1 MARHGENI
9 RKRNDGRWEGRYKVF
24 DEKRGRTIYR
34 SLYGKTYEEV
44 KEKLFLARSGLAGP
58 DLSGGDAGEKTDGM
72 HNMPYP
78 DGTVLFSQAAE
89 QWLVEIKKKR
99 KYSTYA
105 KYDTVYRM
113 HLEKQAGLCVLS
125 AEKAPECFAK
135 IFDHLSKKELSG
147 SMQKSICCVANQI
160 FHFANK
166 NYSSNVPVLE
176 RPPVTE
182 KKKSAPVL
190 SGAEQKR
197 LLGCI
202 YNRLDRLDPF
212 GAAVLLCLHT
222 GLRLGELCAL
232 KWEDLDL
239 GNRILTVNRTVQ
251 RITVKGCRTKT
262 VLMETDPKSESSR
275 RIIPLAAEMAGLL
288 ARLNTGRPYVF
299 GGEKPLE
306 PRTMQYRF
314 RKMLRKSKID
324 SRKFHALRH
333 TFATNCVENGMD
345 VKSLSEL
352 LGHSDVKITLNRYV
366 HPTMDSKRKQMDS
379 LSNFYGQICGQVA

>member
-9 RKRNDGRWEGRYKVF
+9 RKRKDGRWEGRYKVF
-24 DEKRGRTIYR
+24 DENRGRGVYR

-44 KEKLFLARSGLAGP
+44 KEKLFLVRSGLTGP
-58 DLSGGDAGEKTDGM
+58 DRIGENAGEKTDDTE
-72 HNMPYP
+72 NMPYP
-78 DGTVLFSQAAE
+78 GGAVLFSQAAE
-89 QWLVEIKKKR
+89 QWLVQVKKER
-99 KYSTYA
+99 KYSTFA
-105 KYDTVYRM
+105 KYDTVYRT
-113 HLEKQAGLCVLS
+113 HLERQAGPCVLS

-147 SMQKSICCVANQI
+147 SMQKSVCCVANQI
-160 FHFANK
+160 FYFANK
-166 NYSSNVPVLE
+166 KYSSNVPVLE

-182 KKKSAPVL
+182 KKKSVPVL
-190 SGAEQKR
+190 SRAEQKK

-202 YNRLDRLDPF
+202 YSGLDPF

-251 RITVKGCRTKT
+251 RLTVKGCRTKT
-262 VLMETDPKSESSR
+262 VLMETDPKSEGSR
-275 RIIPLAAEMAGLL
+275 RSIPLTAEMAGLL
-288 ARLNTGRPYVF
+288 VRFDTGRPYVF

-314 RKMLRKSKID
+314 RKILGKSKID

-379 LSNFYGQICGQVA
+379 LSDFYGQICGQVA

>member
-9 RKRNDGRWEGRYKVF
+9 RKRKDGRWEGRYKVF
-24 DEKRGRTIYR
+24 DENRGRIVYR

-44 KEKLFLARSGLAGP
+44 KEKLFLVRSGFAGP
-58 DLSGGDAGEKTDGM
+58 DLSGEKPDGM
-72 HNMPYP
+72 ENTPHP
-78 DGTVLFSQAAE
+78 GGAVLFSQAAE
-89 QWLVEIKKKR
+89 QWLVQIKKKR
-99 KYSTYA
+99 KYSTFA
-105 KYDTVYRM
+105 KYDTVYRT
-113 HLEKQAGLCVLS
+113 HLEKQAGFCVLS

-135 IFDHLSKKELSG
+135 IFDHLSEKELSG
-147 SMQKSICCVANQI
+147 SMQKSVCCVANQI

-166 NYSSNVPVLE
+166 NYFSNVPMLE
-176 RPPVTE
+176 GPPVTE

-190 SGAEQKR
+190 SGAEQKK
-197 LLGCI
+197 LLSCI
-202 YNRLDRLDPF
+202 YNGLDSF
-212 GAAVLLCLHT
+212 GTAVLLCLHT

-232 KWEDLDL
+232 RWEDLDL
-239 GNRILTVNRTVQ
+239 GNRTLTVNRTVQ
-251 RITVKGCRTKT
+251 RITMKGCRTKT

-275 RIIPLAAEMAGLL
+275 RIIPLTAEMAGLL
-288 ARLNTGRPYVF
+288 ARLDTSRSYVF

-324 SRKFHALRH
+324 GRKFHALRH

-345 VKSLSEL
+345 VKSLSEI

-366 HPTMDSKRKQMDS
+366 HPTMDSKRRQMDS
-379 LSNFYGQICGQVA
+379 LSDFYGQICGQVA